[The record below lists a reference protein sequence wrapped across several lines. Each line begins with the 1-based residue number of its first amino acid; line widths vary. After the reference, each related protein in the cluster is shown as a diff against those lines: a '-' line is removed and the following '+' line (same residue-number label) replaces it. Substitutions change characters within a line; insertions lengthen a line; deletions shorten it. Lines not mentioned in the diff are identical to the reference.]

1 MSRPAQVSLGRVSV
15 ALGQDRVA
23 LGHSGHSPG
32 LQMVRWHP
40 GEREGPQLI
49 ADPVIDIVNG
59 Y

>member
-15 ALGQDRVA
+15 AQGQDRVA

-32 LQMVRWHP
+32 LQMARLHP

-49 ADPVIDIVNG
+49 ADPVIDNG
-59 Y
+59 